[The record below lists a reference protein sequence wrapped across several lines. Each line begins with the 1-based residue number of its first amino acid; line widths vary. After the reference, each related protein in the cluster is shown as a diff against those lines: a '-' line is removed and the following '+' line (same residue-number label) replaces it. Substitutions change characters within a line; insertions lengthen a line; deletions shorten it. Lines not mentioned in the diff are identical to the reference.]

1 VHTGECQVALNILN
15 LAPCEDAPN
24 YHRNDVKSTCLPSII
39 VCVPH
44 VVPNPQAKLACSLV
58 VVFISQI
65 VVDRQ
70 EH

>member
-1 VHTGECQVALNILN
+1 MECQVALNIPN

-24 YHRNDVKSTCLPSII
+24 YHRNDMKYTCLPSNI

-44 VVPNPQAKLACSLV
+44 VVANPQAKLACSSMV
-58 VVFISQI
+58 VSTPQI